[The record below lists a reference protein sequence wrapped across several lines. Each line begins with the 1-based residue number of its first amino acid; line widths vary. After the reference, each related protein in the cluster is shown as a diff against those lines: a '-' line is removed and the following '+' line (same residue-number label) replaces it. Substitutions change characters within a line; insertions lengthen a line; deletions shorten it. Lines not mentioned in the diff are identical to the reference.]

1 VLIGEIAKLTGLS
14 ASRIRFYESQG
25 LLSAARR
32 SNGYR
37 TYAADTLVALN
48 VITSAQDAG
57 FTLDEIRRLLP
68 GDPAGP
74 HHGDLVPALRAKLA
88 DIRAMEKRLARTR
101 RRLETLIA
109 DIEERPEGLSCEE
122 NSDRILR
129 NFEATA

>member
-88 DIRAMEKRLARTR
+88 DIRTMEKRLARTR